1 MRSLYLIRHAKS
13 SWEHPGLRDFERPLN
28 NRGLRDAPLM
38 AALMKNLGVVP
49 DLLISSP
56 ARRAWSTACIF
67 AEAYGLPFSDIQQAP
82 DLYECRPQDVLKVV
96 SGLPEAAR
104 VVLLFGHNPA
114 LTEFANR
121 FTDDPIDNIPTC
133 GVVRIDSVA
142 PDWAS
147 FYDENARVA
156 QTWFPKTAI

>member
-38 AALMKNLGVVP
+38 AALMKRLGVEP
-49 DLLISSP
+49 SMLISSP
-56 ARRAWSTACIF
+56 AKRAWSTACIF
-67 AEAYGLPFSDIQQAP
+67 AEAYGLTPADIQQAL
-82 DLYECRPQDVLKVV
+82 DLYECRPQDVLQVA
-96 SGLPEAAR
+96 STLPETAH
-104 VVLLFGHNPA
+104 VVFLFGHNPA

-121 FTDDPIDNIPTC
+121 FAADPIDNIPTC
-133 GVVRIDSVA
+133 GVVRIDSTA

-147 FYDENARVA
+147 FYDNNARVA
-156 QTWFPKTAI
+156 DAWFPKTAL